1 MYFLFGL
8 AGIVTLFFIILPILL
23 LIIGIN
29 PDVLFETFKD
39 KQVQSSIL
47 LTLYAGILSTLF
59 GLIFGVPLAYLL
71 AKFDFRGKAIIESI
85 IDIPII
91 IPHTAAGI
99 ALLTVFGQ
107 NFFLGRLA
115 SLAGIQ
121 FVGTILGIVMAMSF
135 VSIPFL
141 INSAK
146 EGFRGVNPKLEKVA
160 RTLGASAWISFY
172 KVSLPLASK
181 SIATGA
187 IMMWARGISEF
198 GAVVIIAYHPMVA
211 SILVYERFESYGLD
225 YARPVAVLLILVCL
239 IIFISLRVIIQENGR
254 VGKYNHSPT
263 PPFCNRSVYTSKM

>member
-71 AKFDFRGKAIIESI
+71 ARFDFRGKAIIESI

>member
-1 MYFLFGL
+1 MKQNKMYFLFGL
-8 AGIVTLFFIILPILL
+8 AGIVTLIFIILPIFL
-23 LIIGIN
+23 LIIGTN
-29 PDVLFETFKD
+29 PDILFETFKD
-39 KQVQSSIL
+39 KQVQCSIL
-47 LTLYAGILSTLF
+47 LTLYAGVLATLL
-59 GLIFGVPLAYLL
+59 GIIFGVPLAYLL
-71 AKFDFRGKAIIESI
+71 ANFDFRGKAIIESI

-160 RTLGASAWISFY
+160 RTLGASAWMSFC

-181 SIATGA
+181 SIAIGA

-225 YARPVAVLLILVCL
+225 YAKPVALLLILVCL
-239 IIFISLRVIIQENGR
+239 IIFISLRMLIYKKI
-254 VGKYNHSPT
+254 
-263 PPFCNRSVYTSKM
+263 

>member
-1 MYFLFGL
+1 MKQDKMYFVFTILGV
-8 AGIVTLFFIILPILL
+8 VTLLFIILPILL

-160 RTLGASAWISFY
+160 RTLGASAWMSFC

-254 VGKYNHSPT
+254 V
-263 PPFCNRSVYTSKM
+263 REWER

>member
-1 MYFLFGL
+1 MKINKMDFIFII
-8 AGIVTLFFIILPILL
+8 AGIVVLIFIILPLL
-23 LIIGIN
+23 MMVIGVNSKI
-29 PDVLFETFKD
+29 LFETIKD

-47 LTLYAGILSTLF
+47 LTLYAGVLATLF
-59 GLIFGVPLAYLL
+59 GLVFGVPLAYLL
-71 AKFDFRGKAIIESI
+71 AKFDFRGKAVVESI

-107 NFFLGRLA
+107 NFFFGRLA
-115 SLAGIQ
+115 SLVGIK
-121 FVGTILGIVMAMSF
+121 FVGTILGIVVAMSF

-160 RTLGASAWISFY
+160 RTLGASAWMSFC

-211 SILVYERFESYGLD
+211 SVLVYERFESYGLD
-225 YARPVAVLLILVCL
+225 YSRPVAVLLILVCL
-239 IIFISLRVIIQENGR
+239 IIFILLRILI
-254 VGKYNHSPT
+254 
-263 PPFCNRSVYTSKM
+263 